1 MITSPSGPEKSA
13 PQNSPNQTQSAKPAH
28 PKRTHFYACSSPAP
42 QPRDHPA
49 AIRNSNFPNEPNRA
63 ANSIRC
69 NKFGPPKGSRFSP
82 IWLPAAEDGK
92 LRPRHHSNRHTLKSG
107 TIRCGVDL
115 PLGRQ
120 AGEEDVGHL
129 DAGASVEVPQHPARE
144 EDPEAG
150 FCSGRFPRRVRN
162 AFEVAPSDAFFEFAG
177 KAGQLALVA
186 TVCRDGS
193 RNDVE
198 HRQNPSASKITRT
211 SAHWNWS
218 CEVTGGRIC
227 GYCDRFH
234 GGDCAIARRALRW
247 PFFRFTPLP
256 NVSKLFP
263 SVLLVCNAGAAVC
276 YALAGDYRR
285 SIYWAASALCIG
297 AITF

>member
-1 MITSPSGPEKSA
+1 MITSPSGPQKSA
-13 PQNSPNQTQSAKPAH
+13 TPNSPNRTQSAKPAH
-28 PKRTHFYACSSPAP
+28 SKQTHFCACSSPAP
-42 QPRDHPA
+42 QPHHHPA
-49 AIRNSNFPNEPNRA
+49 ALQNPNCPNEPNRTPK
-63 ANSIRC
+63 SQFF
-69 NKFGPPKGSRFSP
+69 NKFSPQREPDFPPSA
-82 IWLPAAEDGK
+82 WHLPKTENVG
-92 LRPRHHSNRHTLKSG
+92 RVTTTHRYTLKSRANRVR
-107 TIRCGVDL
+107 TDL
-115 PLGRQ
+115 SLGGQ
-120 AGEEDVGHL
+120 AGEEGVDYL
-129 DAGASVEVPQHPARE
+129 NAGVSVEGRRHPARD

-150 FCSGRFPRRVRN
+150 FRSGRFPRNVRN

-177 KAGQLALVA
+177 EAGQLALVA
-186 TVCRDGS
+186 AVCRDGS

-198 HRQNPSASKITRT
+198 HKQNPSASTITRT
-211 SAHWNWS
+211 SPHWNWS
-218 CEVTGGRIC
+218 CGVTGGRIC

-247 PFFRFTPLP
+247 HFFRCTPLP

-263 SVLLVCNAGAAVC
+263 SVLLVCNAAAAVC